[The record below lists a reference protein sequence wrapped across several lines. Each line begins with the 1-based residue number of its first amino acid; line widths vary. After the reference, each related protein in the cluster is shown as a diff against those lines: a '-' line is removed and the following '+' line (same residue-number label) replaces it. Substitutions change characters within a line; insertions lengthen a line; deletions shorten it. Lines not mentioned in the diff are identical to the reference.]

1 LLGSV
6 GWARWAG
13 SVAYVTDLHKWVIHG
28 ERLLVDDTPH
38 IRVSLADVELPN
50 HVRFTQYVF
59 RMRRC
64 AMTVV
69 LDDAGERVLLMRRHR
84 FIVDRWVWELPGGYV
99 DDGEDSAAAAARE
112 VEEET
117 GWCPRGIEFVMSSQ
131 PVIGNADYPQDLY
144 LAQGAELVG
153 APEVDETAEVA
164 WVPVD
169 ETPAMIARGE
179 ILGAITII
187 GVQHAL
193 LRRAAARVPPHRAR
207 PAASMAAG
215 NRGAGNDRG
224 LAVPVTVMHAERRER
239 AAGAPAQEVTGSPVT
254 LSACWRASS

>member
-1 LLGSV
+1 
-6 GWARWAG
+6 
-13 SVAYVTDLHKWVIHG
+13 VTDPHKWVIHG
-28 ERLLVDDTPH
+28 ERLVDDTPH

-69 LDDAGERVLLMRRHR
+69 LDDAGERVLMMRRHR

-99 DDGEDSAAAAARE
+99 DDGEDPAAAAARE

-117 GWCPRGIEFVMSSQ
+117 GWRPRGIEFVMSSQ

-144 LAQGAELVG
+144 LARGAELVG
-153 APEVDETAEVA
+153 EPEVDETAEVR

-169 ETPAMIARGE
+169 ETPAMIAKGD

-193 LRRAAARVPPHRAR
+193 LRRAAARVPP
-207 PAASMAAG
+207 P
-215 NRGAGNDRG
+215 
-224 LAVPVTVMHAERRER
+224 
-239 AAGAPAQEVTGSPVT
+239 
-254 LSACWRASS
+254 

>member
-1 LLGSV
+1 M
-6 GWARWAG
+6 
-13 SVAYVTDLHKWVIHG
+13 TDPHKWVIHG
-28 ERLLVDDTPH
+28 ERLVDDTPH

-69 LDDAGERVLLMRRHR
+69 LDDAGERVLMMRRHR

-99 DDGEDSAAAAARE
+99 DEGEDSAKAAARE

-117 GWCPRGIEFVMSSQ
+117 GWRPRQTEFVMSSQ
-131 PVIGNADYPQDLY
+131 PLIGNADYPQDLY
-144 LAQGAELVG
+144 LAHGAELVG
-153 APEVDETAEVA
+153 EPEVDETAEVR

-179 ILGAITII
+179 ILGAMTII

-193 LRRAAARVPPHRAR
+193 LRRAAARVPP
-207 PAASMAAG
+207 
-215 NRGAGNDRG
+215 
-224 LAVPVTVMHAERRER
+224 
-239 AAGAPAQEVTGSPVT
+239 Q
-254 LSACWRASS
+254 